1 MAKLGWR
8 VRSLAWVLDHAPG
21 GTVASMTPAQMLR
34 TQQRLAG
41 HARLTVGVTGG
52 LAKGVTTENL
62 VISQDGEQVPLRIYR
77 AENTGAFDAT
87 PSPVII
93 NFHGGGWALGAL
105 DQSDW
110 LCSQVCLGVGA
121 VVVSV
126 DYRLAPTHQFPTA
139 VLDSIAAVNWVAGH
153 ADELRID
160 VDRIALMGDSAGGN
174 LAAVVCQLLR
184 DRGGPAIAHQALLYP
199 ATDLR
204 TPDDFD
210 PANPALAD
218 WPILSSASMV
228 TFRDHYLGPD
238 GDPTDPMAS
247 PILAKDLSGL
257 PPALVQ
263 VAEYDPLRDDGI
275 RYARAMQEAGTPVRL
290 TEYVGMPHGYFSFPK
305 VIRGSVVQALAEL
318 CAEQRDTL
326 YGLSKLDRTV
336 PLSPARA
343 GELVVTAT
351 SPDPAAARPVADHEV
366 GRHRRHSTMST
377 LPPNRPNCTE
387 FSGQQLIARGRAPG
401 AARASPPGI
410 RWQSI

>member
-21 GTVASMTPAQMLR
+21 GTVASMTPEQMLR

-52 LAKGVTTENL
+52 LAKGVSTENR
-62 VISQDGEQVPLRIYR
+62 VISQDGEQVPVRIYR
-77 AENTGAFDAT
+77 PQLETIPGPAPAI
-87 PSPVII
+87 V

-105 DQSDW
+105 EQSDW

-126 DYRLAPTHQFPTA
+126 DYRLAPTHRFPTA
-139 VLDSIAAVNWVAGH
+139 VLDSIAAVNWLA
-153 ADELRID
+153 ANTDELRID
-160 VDRIALMGDSAGGN
+160 VNRIAVMGDSAGGN
-174 LAAVVCQLLR
+174 LAAVLCQLLR
-184 DRGGPAIAHQALLYP
+184 DRGGPAIVHQALLYP

-204 TPDDFD
+204 TPDDF
-210 PANPALAD
+210 NPASPAVAD

-228 TFRDHYLGPD
+228 TFRDQYLGPD

-247 PILAKDLSGL
+247 PILSADLSGL

-275 RYARAMQEAGTPVRL
+275 RYARAMQDAGTPVRL

-305 VIRGSVVQALAEL
+305 VIRGSIVQALAEL
-318 CAEQRDTL
+318 CAEQRYAL
-326 YGLSKLDRTV
+326 HGMPKLDRTV
-336 PLSPARA
+336 PQRPARVA
-343 GELVVTAT
+343 ETPSRAT
-351 SPDPAAARPVADHEV
+351 TPDPAAARPMINHEV
-366 GRHRRHSTMST
+366 GQH
-377 LPPNRPNCTE
+377 P
-387 FSGQQLIARGRAPG
+387 APQRS
-401 AARASPPGI
+401 ADVTSAD
-410 RWQSI
+410 

>member
-8 VRSLAWVLDHAPG
+8 VRSLAWLLDHAPG
-21 GTVASMTPAQMLR
+21 GTVASMTPEQMLR

-52 LAKGVTTENL
+52 LAKGVSTENR
-62 VISQDGEQVPLRIYR
+62 VISQDGEQVPVRIYR
-77 AENTGAFDAT
+77 RIDAT
-87 PSPVII
+87 PGSAPVIV

-139 VLDSIAAVNWVAGH
+139 VLDSIAAVNWVA
-153 ADELRID
+153 ANAEELQID
-160 VDRIALMGDSAGGN
+160 VDRIAVMGDSAGGN

-184 DRGGPAIAHQALLYP
+184 DRGGPAIVHQALLYP

-210 PANPALAD
+210 PAKPALAD

-238 GDPTDPMAS
+238 GDPGDPMAS

-305 VIRGSVVQALAEL
+305 VIRGSIVQALAEL
-318 CAEQRDTL
+318 CAEQRYAL
-326 YGLSKLDRTV
+326 HGVPPLDRTV
-336 PLSPARA
+336 PQPPARH
-343 GELVVTAT
+343 GEIPIGAT
-351 SPDPAAARPVADHEV
+351 TPDPAAARPVPAHEV
-366 GRHRRHSTMST
+366 GENPVPQH
-377 LPPNRPNCTE
+377 NVE
-387 FSGQQLIARGRAPG
+387 V
-401 AARASPPGI
+401 AAE
-410 RWQSI
+410 